1 MTDADTMERPAA
13 IGHNSAAVGEM
24 IKAEPAVVYRD
35 DALPAPGYSA
45 TPITPM
51 AMISHAVANG
61 ASIEAI
67 EKLMALHERI
77 EARQARKAFDAAL
90 SAAKSEIPVI
100 LKNKLVD
107 YASTDGKSRTTYQH
121 EDLGEIARTVD
132 PILAKH
138 GLSYRFK
145 TISELNQP
153 ISVTCIVSH
162 RDGHSETNTLTGPR
176 DDSGKKNT
184 LQQMGSTITYLQRYT
199 LKAALGLAAAAD
211 DDGRSSTGG
220 PESISDEQVGE
231 IVELMDSVGADKGRF
246 LQHFRIDAIADL
258 PADKF
263 GQAVTMLNA
272 KRGRV

>member
-1 MTDADTMERPAA
+1 MSSAALTVIHNDDILPAA
-13 IGHNSAAVGEM
+13 
-24 IKAEPAVVYRD
+24 
-35 DALPAPGYSA
+35 GYSA

-77 EARQARKAFDAAL
+77 EAAQARKAFDAAL

-107 YASTDGKSRTTYQH
+107 YASTDGKSRTIYRH

-145 TISELNQP
+145 TISEINQP

-176 DDSGKKNT
+176 DDSGKKNA
-184 LQQMGSTITYLQRYT
+184 LQQMGSTISYLQRYT

-211 DDGRSSTGG
+211 DDGRASDGG
-220 PESISDEQVGE
+220 PETLTDEQVGE
-231 IVELMDSVGADKGRF
+231 LVELMDSVGAHKGRF
-246 LQHFRIDAIADL
+246 LQHLRVETLADL
-258 PADKF
+258 PASRFDE
-263 GQAVTMLNA
+263 AVAALNA
-272 KRGRV
+272 KRGRA

>member
-1 MTDADTMERPAA
+1 MS
-13 IGHNSAAVGEM
+13 SAALTV
-24 IKAEPAVVYRD
+24 IHND
-35 DALPAPGYSA
+35 DALPAAGYSA

-51 AMISHAVANG
+51 AMISHAVSNG

-77 EARQARKAFDAAL
+77 EAAQARKAFDSAL

-100 LKNKLVD
+100 VKNKLVD

-145 TISELNQP
+145 TISEINQP

-162 RDGHSETNTLTGPR
+162 RDGHSETNTLSGPR
-176 DDSGKKNT
+176 DGSGKKND

-211 DDGRSSTGG
+211 DDGRSSDGG
-220 PESISDEQVGE
+220 PETITEEQVGE
-231 IVELMDSVGADKGRF
+231 LLELMDSVGADKPRF
-246 LQHFRIDAIADL
+246 LKFYQIETLADL
-258 PADKF
+258 PAARF
-263 GQAVTMLNA
+263 SEAIERLNA
-272 KRGRV
+272 KRGRG

>member
-1 MTDADTMERPAA
+1 MS
-13 IGHNSAAVGEM
+13 SAALTV
-24 IKAEPAVVYRD
+24 IHND

-77 EARQARKAFDAAL
+77 EAAQARKAFDAAL

-107 YASTDGKSRTTYQH
+107 YASTDGKSRTTYRH

-145 TISELNQP
+145 TVSEINLP
-153 ISVTCIVSH
+153 ICVTCIVSH
-162 RDGHSETNTLTGPR
+162 REGHSETNTLSGPR
-176 DDSGKKNT
+176 DGSGKKND

-211 DDGRSSTGG
+211 DDGRSSDGG
-220 PESISDEQVGE
+220 PETITDDQVGE
-231 IVELMDSVGADKGRF
+231 LVELMDSVGADKPRF
-246 LQHFRIDAIADL
+246 LKFYQIEALADL
-258 PADKF
+258 PAARF
-263 GQAVTMLNA
+263 GEAIERLNA
-272 KRGRV
+272 KRGRG